1 MEATDVRNQTVF
13 LWQGQ
18 LSNHVLRLQGGDQ
31 VSILVRPDDVDFVR
45 VKKTGR
51 SHDASVP
58 RDQMSALVEESAV
71 EDDPF
76 GPGG

>member
-18 LSNHVLRLQGGDQ
+18 LSNDVLRLQGGDQ